1 MSNNEFP
8 HRYYVIL
15 IAGSFPFLYIF
26 IQVGNSIFKC
36 LGDKVA
42 AFLSYTDAGSSFV
55 YGPLVSKQYLFPQA
69 IRDYGWN
76 SSIIPPKEVETL
88 AYVAEGLNSCM
99 FNLKSAMYCT
109 SWNLFMLKIV
119 FEGLYLTRYFLSLNS
134 SLCIHGCVY
143 VQDPLGD
150 IFLLLRRINAFLCW
164 CTAMGSNEGNI
175 KTS

>member
-8 HRYYVIL
+8 RRYYIVHIL

-76 SSIIPPKEVETL
+76 SSIIPPKDVETL

-99 FNLKSAMYCT
+99 CFLKNAIHCT
-109 SWNLFMLKIV
+109 SWSLFLFFLK
-119 FEGLYLTRYFLSLNS
+119 GLYLT
-134 SLCIHGCVY
+134 
-143 VQDPLGD
+143 
-150 IFLLLRRINAFLCW
+150 
-164 CTAMGSNEGNI
+164 
-175 KTS
+175 

>member
-1 MSNNEFP
+1 MCKSV
-8 HRYYVIL
+8 HIL
-15 IAGSFPFLYIF
+15 LVGNFPFIYIF

-76 SSIIPPKEVETL
+76 SSIIPPKDVETL

-99 FNLKSAMYCT
+99 CILKSEMFCT
-109 SWNLFMLKIV
+109 SWDLFKMI
-119 FEGLYLTRYFLSLNS
+119 
-134 SLCIHGCVY
+134 
-143 VQDPLGD
+143 
-150 IFLLLRRINAFLCW
+150 
-164 CTAMGSNEGNI
+164 
-175 KTS
+175 